1 MSSQTSQKTPGRV
14 SWKRSAVMLVPAVA
28 ISAVLVALT
37 AEGALATS
45 FSVAGEPFKATAGSV
60 SGTGFV
66 NYGQTLPTQDGSR
79 HFVATNALRKADIK
93 NFCMAVDMG
102 PITMLMKAGGGK
114 TPVSGS
120 NVAFI
125 VKEFSGDGVMKN
137 VVMGQDA
144 STLSAVP
151 GYSGSKGSFGMQA
164 SAITLDGPAMRAREM
179 AAGTITLPDFSMSVT
194 RGGGC

>member
-1 MSSQTSQKTPGRV
+1 MTSEKATGRV
-14 SWKRSAVMLVPAVA
+14 SWKRFAALMVPAGVLTG
-28 ISAVLVALT
+28 VLVALT

-45 FSVAGEPFKATAGSV
+45 FSVAGEPFTATASSV
-60 SGTGFV
+60 SGSGFV
-66 NYGQTLPTQDGSR
+66 NYGDTLTTEDGAQ
-79 HFVATNALRKADIK
+79 HFVATNALRTATIK
-93 NFCMAVDMG
+93 NFCMAIKIG
-102 PITMLMKAGGGK
+102 PITTLMKAGGGA

-120 NVAFI
+120 DVAFI
-125 VKEFSGDGVMKN
+125 VKDFSGDGVMKN

-151 GYSGSKGSFGMQA
+151 GYRGTKGAFGMQA
-164 SAITLDGPAMRAREM
+164 SSVTLGGPAMHAREM